1 MKSWKSMKRK
11 IKKGKKLHFTLID
24 PGDQSPEEAAE
35 IAKIAEEAGSDAIMV
50 GGSTKITRARVSKTI
65 KAIKKV
71 IKRIPVILFPNSAK
85 AISKYADYIFFMML
99 INSRRIDFLTG
110 EQFKGAPLV
119 KKWKL
124 KTISMGY
131 ILVSMSKEPTTVERI
146 ADPDQIRKRDFKK
159 AVNYALIS
167 QYSGMECVYLEA
179 GSGADEPVL
188 KEMISAVRKA
198 INIEIPIIV
207 GGAIKDGKTA
217 AEKIKAGADIIVTG
231 NIVESEAGRK
241 RLKGII
247 SAIKKDKKAPKAL
260 LFLISLS

>member
-1 MKSWKSMKRK
+1 MKSWKGMKRK
-11 IKKGKKLHFTLID
+11 IRKGKKLHFVLID
-24 PGDQSPEEAAE
+24 PRDQSPKEAAM
-35 IAKIAEEAGSDAIMV
+35 IAKIAEDAGSDAVMV

-71 IKRIPVILFPNSAK
+71 VKRIPVILFPNSAK
-85 AISKYADYIFFMML
+85 AISKYADYVFFMIL

-131 ILVSMSKEPTTVERI
+131 ILVSTSKEPTTVERI
-146 ADPDQIRKRDFKK
+146 ADPDKIGKENSKK

-167 QYSGMECVYLEA
+167 QYFGMECVYLEA
-179 GSGADEPVL
+179 GSGADESVPN
-188 KEMISAVRKA
+188 EMISAVRKA
-198 INIEIPIIV
+198 VNIEIPIIV

-231 NIVESEAGRK
+231 NIIESKTGRR
-241 RLKGII
+241 RLKEIV
-247 SAIKKDKKAPKAL
+247 SAIKK
-260 LFLISLS
+260 